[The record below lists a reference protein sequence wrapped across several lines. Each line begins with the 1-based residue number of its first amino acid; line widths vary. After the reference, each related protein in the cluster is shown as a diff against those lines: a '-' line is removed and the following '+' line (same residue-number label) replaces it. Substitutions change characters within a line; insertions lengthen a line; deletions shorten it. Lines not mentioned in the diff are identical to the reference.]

1 MRILYVEDDDTM
13 AMTVQRMLEN
23 AGHVCDRAALGMHA
37 VKLGSDYEYDVILLD
52 IMLPDLDGYEVAQR
66 LRAGGVLT
74 PVVIQSGLVER
85 LNVRDGLGFGVEDYL
100 VKPFNRAELLAKIDE
115 AVTRAGSGPIG
126 ETLVN
131 DGTSGQ
137 VLVGSTGSE
146 THGCTIV
153 SLSERGAAI
162 ELDGGLKIPP
172 SFVLR
177 SATGQTHRCE
187 TCWSFRN
194 KVGAI
199 FV

>member
-23 AGHVCDRAALGMHA
+23 AGHVCDRAALGRHA
-37 VKLGSDYEYDVILLD
+37 VKLGSHYEYDVILLD

-100 VKPFNRAELLAKIDE
+100 VKPFNRAELLAKIDD
-115 AVTRAGSGPIG
+115 AAARSGSGPVVATRG
-126 ETLVN
+126 D
-131 DGTSGQ
+131 DGANGQ
-137 VLVGSTGSE
+137 ILLGPTGSE
-146 THGCTIV
+146 AHACTIV
-153 SLSERGAAI
+153 SLSDRGAAI
-162 ELDGGLKIPP
+162 ELEEDFKLPP

-177 SATGQTHRCE
+177 TSTGRTHRCE
-187 TCWSFRN
+187 TRWSFRN